1 MKSFENLEELNSID
15 YSDEIESLNV
25 SIFKDNNN
33 NKDDYYST
41 LFQDYFLK
49 TFENKGENKNLG
61 NLSEKISL
69 QEQIQIFFKGEKEN
83 NNDSKIQISPKN
95 EGNDSFLILNNTI
108 NNIYETDSSNMEID
122 LGFYLNNHLKEINEE
137 ILKKFEKKN
146 DFNIKTEN
154 SVYDMGNYLGKKT
167 KLFRVIYPK
176 QFIIFHRG
184 DLDKY
189 PRNLINDILNKN
201 RKRIKFYISK
211 NDKNPKKSELDKNNE
226 ARKNKSDNIRKK
238 IKARFIKALKNAINT
253 RLKNSKSI
261 QFFNLLPQSFVSN
274 ISRRENRGVLELT
287 FKDIFS
293 KKFDDKEKVC
303 KADIKKYNENISTL
317 EYLENNKDISE
328 KSNYFVFKNMKYYQI
343 YEEYLNSKEF
353 ENEIIK
359 LKQEKESN
367 AYIENY
373 INLSDKLNDF
383 FYQ

>member
-15 YSDEIESLNV
+15 YFDEIESLNV

-33 NKDDYYST
+33 KDDYYST
-41 LFQDYFLK
+41 LFQNYFLK
-49 TFENKGENKNLG
+49 IFENKGEIKNLG
-61 NLSEKISL
+61 NKSEMISL
-69 QEQIQIFFKGEKEN
+69 HKQIQISLKGEKEN
-83 NNDSKIQISPKN
+83 NNDSNIQISQKN
-95 EGNDSFLILNNTI
+95 EGNNSFGIHNNTI

-122 LGFYLNNHLKEINEE
+122 LGSYLNIQFKEINEE

-154 SVYDMGNYLGKKT
+154 SLYDMGNYIGKKT

-189 PRNLINDILNKN
+189 PINLINDILNKN
-201 RKRIKFYISK
+201 RRRIKFYITK
-211 NDKNPKKSELDKNNE
+211 NDKKPKKREMDKNNVT
-226 ARKNKSDNIRKK
+226 RKNNSDNIRKK
-238 IKARFIKALKNAINT
+238 IKARFIKCLLNAINT
-253 RLKNSKSI
+253 RLKNSKSK
-261 QFFNLLPQSFVSN
+261 QFFNLPPQSFVSN

-293 KKFDDKEKVC
+293 KKFDDKKNVC
-303 KADIKKYNENISTL
+303 KADIKKYSENISTL
-317 EYLENNKDISE
+317 EYLENKKDISE
-328 KSNYFVFKNMKYYQI
+328 KSNYSVFKNMKYYQI

-359 LKQEKESN
+359 LRQEKESN
-367 AYIENY
+367 AYIDNY
-373 INLSDKLNDF
+373 INLSGNLNDF